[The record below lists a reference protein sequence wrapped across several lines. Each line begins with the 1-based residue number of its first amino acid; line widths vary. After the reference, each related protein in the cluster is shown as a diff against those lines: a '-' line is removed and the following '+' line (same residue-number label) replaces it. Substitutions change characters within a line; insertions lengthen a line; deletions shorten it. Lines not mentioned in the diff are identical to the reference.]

1 MKKILLSI
9 FALTATVVS
18 ACQYIETFNEDWRSI
33 YISSVNWKYFH
44 VKPIENNN
52 VVISNNAVVDLPIS
66 VQIKVNDFIRFK
78 WYTAKIEENGEEKHV
93 TNTEYLGTY
102 SATYAT
108 LYYAVY
114 REAEVSGGKTH
125 ITIKPPVKVKSLN
138 NLDWNMKFEKPVE
151 LFGHGGIIDIPDS
164 QLKAGDIILIWIEV
178 GSGIYTNNLDANW
191 MYEYNGDSDFGGIG
205 FYGFDYD
212 PVVTNLNS
220 ELHPLQPILQWSKG
234 VSFYLHIFKVIYSG
248 KRRVII

>member
-9 FALTATVVS
+9 FALTAMAVS
-18 ACQYIETFNEDWRSI
+18 ACQYITLSFEDWRSI

-44 VKPIENNN
+44 VKPTENNN

-78 WYTAKIEENGEEKHV
+78 WTLGTIEENGEEKPIDKK
-93 TNTEYLGTY
+93 EYLGTF
-102 SATYAT
+102 SAMYAT

-114 REAEVSGGKTH
+114 REAEVSGVKTH

-164 QLKAGDIILIWIEV
+164 QLKAGDVILIWIEV
-178 GSGIYTNNLDANW
+178 GNGIYTNNLDANW
-191 MYEYNGDSDFGGIG
+191 IYDYNGDSDFGGVG

-220 ELHPLQPILQWSKG
+220 DYNQLQGPTDAPL
-234 VSFYLHIFKVIYSG
+234 YLHIFKVIYSG